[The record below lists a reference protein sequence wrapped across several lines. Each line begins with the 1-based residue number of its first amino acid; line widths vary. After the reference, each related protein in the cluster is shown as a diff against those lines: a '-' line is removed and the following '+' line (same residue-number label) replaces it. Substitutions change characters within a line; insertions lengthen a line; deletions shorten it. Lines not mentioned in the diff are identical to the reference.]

1 MGSGKST
8 HRIIGVVSD
17 FHFASKKQLIE
28 PVIFKQVIQGS
39 PSNQFLV
46 KLDAANWA
54 STTKTVLDYYN
65 NIPNL
70 REPSYFFFEDSI
82 DAQYKQENVIIT
94 MLNTFTVI
102 AALVAFIGLF
112 GIAGYSVKRRLKG
125 NGHS

>member
-1 MGSGKST
+1 MINLTAAKKLGYDEATAVGKTMGSGKST

-46 KLDAANWA
+46 KLDGANWA

-70 REPSYFFFEDSI
+70 REPFLLLFRR
-82 DAQYKQENVIIT
+82 QY
-94 MLNTFTVI
+94 
-102 AALVAFIGLF
+102 
-112 GIAGYSVKRRLKG
+112 
-125 NGHS
+125 